1 MGNEASQEAQEHAP
15 IENTVEATWAKVPL
29 SGHTI
34 NPREG
39 HK

>member
-15 IENTVEATWAKVPL
+15 IENNVEATWHQYPV
-29 SGHTI
+29 SGEFI
-34 NPREG
+34 PPREG